1 MQTLARLISNRTA
14 AWGVVIVTLV
24 LALVSVLAARQV
36 EHEDDILAF
45 LPQDNDEVQVFS
57 DINKRFGGL
66 DLALVGIQARDV
78 VTRDFLERLRRV
90 TRELKETKGLDHVLS
105 LTNIIDFTPD
115 PDKGGVITSE
125 LVDHLPTDAASQAAL
140 RRKVMSRDHVV
151 GNLIS
156 PGGDAVLIYC
166 YLAYGTDPKS
176 MAARIQDTV
185 RRGFPG
191 HKVFWGGGPF
201 ISTYIYNTTQ
211 RDMQRLTPWA
221 VLAIVL
227 IMVLAFRDIIGSFLA
242 LLSTAIG
249 IVFSLGLMGF
259 LGVRFNIVLSSM
271 PVILFAIGSAYGIHV
286 LARYYALRAEAD
298 PGDPD
303 PGGSAAGRTLVSVGP
318 TVIAAGL
325 TTAAGLLSFIMMDI
339 RPIRTFGLFTALG
352 ILFTLVLSLTFIPA
366 VARLVGLRRRQSGS
380 MALRKVMVRFT
391 VFAGEHR
398 LPVGLVLALVA
409 GLGLFYALRVD
420 SRMDHA
426 TFFSKGS
433 PPDLAE
439 RFLRDHF
446 GGSQFIQVHV
456 RGDMTDPE
464 VLREVQ
470 RLADR
475 FALLPHVSSVLHVGK
490 AVAQVNEV
498 MIGQHRIPDT
508 ADQVKLLYAFLTG
521 DPSVAQLVTAD
532 RRHALMHIKASSN
545 LAADLEPLLAQ
556 MERITMEQAPHSFKV
571 VTISSPTD
579 PAAARR
585 VGLIA
590 LRIQALARRLL
601 PRPLGSEQVQRLER
615 ALRGPRPTLAP
626 AQVEPDIARFLR
638 SEECAVALPTLEGT
652 PDVALAVA
660 RALAA
665 LGPAPAEAT
674 VQKTLAT
681 ALARPESDDLVQ
693 DLVISVVGPLAEIWR
708 NARAAAQARSLIR
721 AAGITIPDSGKG
733 QRFRRG
739 AATALLDLDLSKMI
753 VPLAAGAGEKPALAG
768 AMSYQVNGLPV
779 MHRGLSR
786 SVERNQIRSL
796 GFALGLIV
804 LIMALIFRSLPTG
817 LLVATPTLFTLLVI
831 YGGMGLLGVRLDIGT
846 SMLASLILG
855 AGVDY
860 AVHLTAAWYAP
871 EGSPLIAAAAR
882 AADRTGPAIW
892 TNAVMVCAG
901 FLVLATGEARPLQN
915 VGGLTG
921 AAMLTAAV
929 ATFLLVPVLARKRRY
944 SRTADTLGSAS
955 DSEAVEAALHKT
967 SAEER

>member
-1 MQTLARLISNRTA
+1 MQTLARLISNRNA

-45 LPQDNDEVQVFS
+45 LPQDNEEVRVFS

-78 VTRDFLERLRRV
+78 VTRDFLERLRQV

-105 LTNIIDFTPD
+105 LANIVDFTPD

-191 HKVFWGGGPF
+191 HEIFWGGGPF

-227 IMVLAFRDIIGSFLA
+227 IMVLSFRDFIGSFLA

-249 IVFSLGLMGF
+249 IVLSLGLMGF

-298 PGDPD
+298 PDDPD
-303 PGGSAAGRTLVSVGP
+303 PGGSAVGRTLVSVGP
-318 TVIAAGL
+318 TVVAAGL

-366 VARLVGLRRRQSGS
+366 VARLIGLKRRQSGS
-380 MALRKVMVRFT
+380 MALRKAMVRFT
-391 VFAGEHR
+391 VFAGGHR

-409 GLGLFYALRVD
+409 GVGLFYSLRVD

-426 TFFSKGS
+426 TFFSRGS

-456 RGDMTDPE
+456 KGDMTDPE

-498 MIGQHRIPDT
+498 MIGQHRVPDT
-508 ADQVKLLYAFLTG
+508 AEQVKLLYAFLTG

-532 RRHALMHIKASSN
+532 RKHALMHIKASSN
-545 LAADLEPLLAQ
+545 LAADLEPLLAR
-556 MERITMEQAPHSFKV
+556 MERITAEQAPHRFKV
-571 VTISSPTD
+571 VKISSPTG
-579 PAAARR
+579 PSATRR
-585 VGLIA
+585 VELIS
-590 LRIQALARRLL
+590 LRIQALAQGLL
-601 PRPLGSEQVQRLER
+601 PRSLGPGQILRLEQT
-615 ALRGPRPTLAP
+615 LRGPRPTLTP
-626 AQVEPDIARFLR
+626 ADVVPAIARFLR
-638 SEECAVALPTLEGT
+638 SEECAVTLPPLEGT
-652 PDVALAVA
+652 DVALVVA
-660 RALAA
+660 RSLAA
-665 LGPAPAEAT
+665 LGPAPDDAA
-674 VQKTLAT
+674 VQKTLAA
-681 ALARPESDDLVQ
+681 ALSREESDALVQ
-693 DLVISVVGPLAEIWR
+693 DLVISVGGPLTDIWR
-708 NARAAAQARSLIR
+708 TARAAAQARALVQ
-721 AAGITIPDSGKG
+721 AAGIDVPDGGKG
-733 QRFRRG
+733 ERFRRG
-739 AATALLDLDLSKMI
+739 AATALLDLDLPRTV
-753 VPLAAGAGEKPALAG
+753 VPLAAGEGGEPALAG
-768 AMSYQVNGLPV
+768 ALSYQVNGLPV

-786 SVERNQIRSL
+786 SVERNQLRSL

-817 LLVATPTLFTLLVI
+817 VLVATPTLFTLLVI

-871 EGSPLIAAAAR
+871 EGAPLVAAAAR

-944 SRTADTLGSAS
+944 SRTASTLGSAS
-955 DSEAVEAALHKT
+955 DSEAVEAALRNT
-967 SAEER
+967 SPEER